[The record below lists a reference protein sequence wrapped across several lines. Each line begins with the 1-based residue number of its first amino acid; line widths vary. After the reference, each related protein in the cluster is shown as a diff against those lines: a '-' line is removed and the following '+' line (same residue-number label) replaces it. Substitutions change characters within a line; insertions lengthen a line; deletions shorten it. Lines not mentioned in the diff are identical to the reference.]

1 MIILLGRPVI
11 DIIQLYILS
20 IDSIRD
26 TNMVSGLAYY
36 TANTCSLLYESYK
49 NLECFAIVAIIY
61 LIILK

>member
-36 TANTCSLLYESYK
+36 TANTCSLLYES
-49 NLECFAIVAIIY
+49 I
-61 LIILK
+61 